1 MSSSSSDEDVLMLLI
16 VNNINKE
23 KNKRK
28 RFIRNN
34 APTLGTF
41 SVSSELSMY
50 PEKFKDFYRMSQGSF
65 KILSDLVRP
74 NLEKRDTNFR
84 LAISVE
90 ERLLITLR

>member
-1 MSSSSSDEDVLMLLI
+1 
-16 VNNINKE
+16 
-23 KNKRK
+23 
-28 RFIRNN
+28 
-34 APTLGTF
+34 
-41 SVSSELSMY
+41 MY

-65 KILSDLVRP
+65 KILSELVRP